1 MSEEYL
7 WDKTGSDP
15 EIERMETA
23 LRNFAYKEKGP
34 PQLPARVL
42 TLSEARPRWFFS
54 LRMAFAMAFVV
65 MLSLGLGALVFV
77 QKRTATDQVRT
88 VAPPQDSMPT
98 PPPTRIEEPETKP
111 TIVAPPISKKDFVP
125 VRHNFVPQ
133 RRVVAKTVHKPI
145 RRESEVKF
153 TNEELYAY
161 NQLMLALSITSS
173 KLKIVNDKVNGS
185 DGQVAD
191 TADSR

>member
-15 EIERMETA
+15 EIERLERA
-23 LRNFAYKEKGP
+23 LRNLAYKEIEP
-34 PQLPARVL
+34 PPLPAKVF
-42 TLSEARPRWFFS
+42 TLPEARPRWFFG
-54 LRMAFAMAFVV
+54 LRMAFATAFVAV
-65 MLSLGLGALVFV
+65 LCIGLGAVALV
-77 QKRTATDQVRT
+77 QMRTAPGQILTITQ
-88 VAPPQDSMPT
+88 PQDSAPQPVAIRDSEPTIESAVTVPPVSRKDLVSVRQNVT
-98 PPPTRIEEPETKP
+98 PPKRIA
-111 TIVAPPISKKDFVP
+111 V
-125 VRHNFVPQ
+125 
-133 RRVVAKTVHKPI
+133 KTVHKTI

-161 NQLMLALSITSS
+161 NQLMLALTITSS

-185 DGQVAD
+185 DGQGAD